1 MARVFAPDDQ
11 EDDFLQHLLKSR
23 VQRNPQLQRQM
34 IQLVGGAP
42 EEPPLP
48 PPRPQA
54 LTGLVR
60 SEKPTPAPSSG
71 PPVPSLT
78 PGTPTGSG
86 RGGGAVTG
94 SKAENAAAFDR
105 GMQRAGLGPAQ
116 RAAGLGSAQTESKF
130 DPNAW
135 NRSEGAGGMIQWRA
149 NRLSALQ
156 KFAASKGEAGI
167 GSPET
172 QGEFFG
178 LEAQGKTKH
187 LGSDESR
194 GSRAFLAATDPVQAS
209 MALKSNIR
217 WGIEGGRHEN
227 SRAWSSKL
235 PSAGPSPSP
244 SSAPAAAPLAVT
256 APGPRADAPPSS
268 RDGRV
273 QVAADPNLISGGQGT
288 DSLIGQGGPLPPPR
302 PPAFRT
308 EQGGAVP
315 GPRPAPGSPL
325 SPANLATIDQAL
337 AGTGPMGSLFKG
349 LEGARLVAGEGFSY
363 EPPGGQPSDAPLP
376 PPRPQ
381 AFRTE
386 QIGGGQGNDRLAGS
400 AGTDTIHPPSG
411 VTRDLGGAA
420 SAVPGVT
427 VSSTPAT
434 GTQPATVT
442 KVDPQ
447 TGGLRTYVLAGK
459 DPGIVDRLN
468 PQFSSGLQKLIES
481 APPEMRDAI
490 RIRSAFRS
498 PQEQA
503 DLYAAGLKKYGSEQA
518 ARRFVAP
525 PGHSRHER
533 GEAVDL
539 DYGAPKGSPEYEA
552 RSAWARQNA
561 GQFGLHFPMGHE
573 PWHVEPAGSRGARD
587 PSAKVLPQEAGGPAP
602 GAPMPEPRVT
612 EMPPAASAAPEVNV
626 TTPMSEADLAAGA
639 TGGDTGLGGLLGG
652 LAKGLGGGSSG
663 GNLNAERT
671 MSPGMGQG
679 YDDKLG
685 AASKAA
691 LGAQPLFGNIGDLAK
706 TRQLSKMFD
715 VSDLGQ
721 IGQPQL
727 ARRKLGFGL

>member
-1 MARVFAPDDQ
+1 MARVFAPDDD
-11 EDDFLQHLLKSR
+11 ESDFLREMIKSSR

-42 EEPPLP
+42 EEPAPSAP
-48 PPRPQA
+48 KPQP
-54 LTGLVR
+54 LTGLIR
-60 SEKPTPAPSSG
+60 SEKAMPRPSSG

-78 PGTPTGSG
+78 PAAATGSG
-86 RGGGAVTG
+86 DAR
-94 SKAENAAAFDR
+94 AAAINRVAQQIGANPLDLATVISYES
-105 GMQRAGLGPAQ
+105 AG
-116 RAAGLGSAQTESKF
+116 KF
-130 DPNAW
+130 SP
-135 NRSEGAGGMIQWRA
+135 SIYGG
-149 NRLSALQ
+149 
-156 KFAASKGEAGI
+156 K
-167 GSPET
+167 
-172 QGEFFG
+172 
-178 LEAQGKTKH
+178 
-187 LGSDESR
+187 
-194 GSRAFLAATDPVQAS
+194 
-209 MALKSNIR
+209 
-217 WGIEGGRHEN
+217 GGRHLGLIQFGPAEQRKYGVHAN
-227 SRAWSSKL
+227 QTFDEQMNAVGAYLKDRGFKPGMSREQLYSTINAGRPDRLGARDAAAGGAPGTVLDKVRTQMAGHEAKARKLLGTPASAALSS
-235 PSAGPSPSP
+235 P
-244 SSAPAAAPLAVT
+244 PAAAPLAVT
-256 APGPRADAPPSS
+256 APGPQAAAQPSS

-273 QVAADPNLISGGQGT
+273 QVASNDPSFVPAAPQTAVARAADTGAAAAP
-288 DSLIGQGGPLPPPR
+288 PLPPPR
-302 PPAFRT
+302 PPSQAFRT
-308 EQGGAVP
+308 EQAGATP
-315 GPRPAPGSPL
+315 SPRPAPGSPL
-325 SPANLATIDQAL
+325 SPTDLSTVDQAL

-349 LEGARLVAGEGFSY
+349 LEGARLTAGEGFSY
-363 EPPGGQPSDAPLP
+363 EPPGGQRSDAPLP

-386 QIGGGQGNDRLAGS
+386 QIGGSQGNNQLVGS
-400 AGTDTIHPPSG
+400 AGSDTIRPPSG
-411 VTRDLGGAA
+411 VSRDLGGAA

-427 VSSTPAT
+427 VSTTPAT

-468 PQFSSGLQKLIES
+468 PQFSTGLQKLIES

-490 RIRSAFRS
+490 RIRSAFRT

-503 DLYAAGLKKYGSEQA
+503 NLYTAALQKYGSEQA
-518 ARRFVAP
+518 ARKFVAP
-525 PGHSRHER
+525 PGHSRHE
-533 GEAVDL
+533 GGQAVDL

-552 RSAWARQNA
+552 RKNWVHQNA
-561 GQFGLHFPMGHE
+561 ANYGLQFPMGHE
-573 PWHVEPAGSRGARD
+573 PWHVEPVGSRGGRD
-587 PSAKVLPQEAGGPAP
+587 ASAKVLPPEAGGPAL
-602 GAPMPEPRVT
+602 GQPMPEPRVT

-639 TGGDTGLGGLLGG
+639 GGGDSGLGGLLGG

-715 VSDLGQ
+715 LQDLGQ